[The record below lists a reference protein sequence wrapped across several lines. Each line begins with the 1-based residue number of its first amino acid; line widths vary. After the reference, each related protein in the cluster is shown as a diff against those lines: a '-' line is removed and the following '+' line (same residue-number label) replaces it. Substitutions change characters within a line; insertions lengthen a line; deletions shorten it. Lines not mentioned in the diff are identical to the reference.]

1 MKNIN
6 DLEHS
11 IENLRSTTSPTT
23 DQRILT
29 DASAALA
36 QSTQTYSDSKQTS
49 LRRTIMKKH
58 WPKFAA
64 AAVIIVAG
72 LGVLVLLSNGQAT
85 LYAQVIEA
93 TENARTIH
101 VIGKDLQ
108 NGQLKKG
115 IEVWYQRGAGVVESR
130 WENGIETLREI
141 DNGKYAWQYFVGN
154 ELATRSK
161 SIDPLGVVARILDTK
176 SFKQRLKRDT
186 ARDKTFD
193 GIRLSAYSSTNP
205 KATWGMTAWLD
216 ELDRIRSWEKR
227 HLLDNGQWEKY
238 RIGQVEYDVEIQAN
252 IFTLDPDVKV
262 VEVDTILEDIFDLEK
277 ATFKEEVL
285 GLVFAVHEVKRCE
298 GGIIY
303 LVSSVRPT
311 DETRQKIRPRKA
323 RPSYGDFQ
331 LRAKLLGPAA
341 QDQPYQTVDLGTVRH
356 ADLYAEWNLFL
367 PREFASE
374 EPTNCELLI
383 YIYTRGN
390 LQKKIKAEGLPWHTR
405 LKPEIALAARQ
416 KATLQS
422 VLGEVYSTA
431 RALEPFTGVWLGI
444 KPLRYTD
451 KEREAYVEE
460 LRSRHYPPDKI
471 RDMLTGKERCPV
483 LARSRKPS
491 EISKEKWGQ
500 DRKEYLE
507 EIQNK

>member
-29 DASAALA
+29 DASATLA
-36 QSTQTYSDSKQTS
+36 QSTQTYSESKQTS
-49 LRRTIMKKH
+49 LRRTIMKSN
-58 WPKFAA
+58 WTKFATA
-64 AAVIIVAG
+64 AAVIVAVV
-72 LGVLVLLSNGQAT
+72 GVLVLLSNGEAT
-85 LYAQVIEA
+85 LYAQVIQGID
-93 TENARTIH
+93 NARTIH
-101 VIGKDLQ
+101 VIGKDFAD
-108 NGQLKKG
+108 GQWQKG
-115 IEVWYQRGAGVVESR
+115 LEVWYQRGAGVVESR

-176 SFKQRLKRDT
+176 SFKQRLERDT
-186 ARDKTFD
+186 ARDKTFH
-193 GIRLSAYSSTNP
+193 GIHLSAYSGTNP
-205 KATWGMTAWLD
+205 RATWGMTVWLD
-216 ELDRIRSWEKR
+216 ELKRLRHWEKR
-227 HLLDNGQWEKY
+227 RLLDSGQWKKY
-238 RIGQVEYDVEIQAN
+238 RTGQVEYDVEIEAN
-252 IFTLDPDVKV
+252 IFTLDPDVRV

-277 ATFKEEVL
+277 ATFREEVL

-311 DETRQKIRPRKA
+311 DETRQKVRPRKA
-323 RPSYGDFQ
+323 RPSYGNFS
-331 LRAKLLGPAA
+331 LSAKLLGPAG
-341 QDQPYQTVDLGTVRH
+341 QDHPYQRVGLGNVQH
-356 ADLYAEWNLFL
+356 ADLYAQWDLFL
-367 PREFASE
+367 PRELASE
-374 EPTNCELLI
+374 EPTNCELSV
-383 YIYTRGN
+383 YVYTRGN
-390 LQKKIKAEGLPWHTR
+390 LQKEIKVEGLPWHTR

-416 KATLQS
+416 NATLQS

-431 RALEPFTGVWLGI
+431 RALEPFTGVVLDI
-444 KPLRYTD
+444 KPLRHTD
-451 KEREAYVEE
+451 KEMEAYVEE
-460 LRSRHYPPDKI
+460 LRFRRYPPDKI
-471 RDMLTGKERCPV
+471 RDMLAGKERCPV